1 MVNTQPLNHIDEA
14 LLTTPSWLTNN
25 THTSQADPFFLRPK
39 EVRVMLPDIT
49 NNKVMSFS
57 FSKDNPTG
65 AAMDGLHPH
74 KGDSA
79 SAINAAMME
88 YKSELFNEYGYTN
101 AVIDTYNEL
110 ACYFAFVANEHNNN
124 FGKPRRRRVRK
135 KKKKANPLRAHFRDQ
150 NSPRNLTCTTRSAR
164 SRTHAKATKS
174 KKMTWVDKLNLP
186 QFVVC
191 SLIGCS
197 SCIALVAS
205 IFCLG
210 LEGVAHVI
218 IGTIG
223 FFCITVI
230 IAVIVPSVLNFLVR
244 LVSASL
250 FFARR
255 AAAKCT
261 SPPYVWYTET
271 LLLAVVVASFVPDA
285 RSGFATICHNL
296 SELAWPYL
304 ANLPTLAWPEL
315 PFFGGTRTRFRIIC
329 GTALLGYVF
338 HDAESLRVQR
348 SLVWLSKGLEL
359 LFVLFAAFLLDAVA
373 LLLRIAVVAAAQII
387 RATRN
392 HRTAYLIV
400 FLSIVQEAM
409 AMDDDKA
416 SGHYK
421 PPIFSG
427 LRPDWTKWIISFTI

>member
-1 MVNTQPLNHIDEA
+1 MWWLLAFARAHPSPHGFLSEKYVSTHAVCESYTISASSFVAPAKNDTLSIQVQGSHMVNTQPLNHIDEA

-57 FSKDNPTG
+57 FSKNNPTG

-88 YKSELFNEYGYTN
+88 YKSELCNEYGYTN

-124 FGKPRRRRVRK
+124 FGKPRRRKVRK

-197 SCIALVAS
+197 SCIALVAG

-210 LEGVAHVI
+210 LEGTAQIVT
-218 IGTIG
+218 GTIG
-223 FFCITVI
+223 FFYIAVT

-244 LVSASL
+244 LVREATIATVALATLLMASVATL
-250 FFARR
+250 HLMGFIFAHSGVALRSEINAFR
-255 AAAKCT
+255 VATADLSPPLPWPSTRWRSRIRSTFCARPSSSGTTPCAAA
-261 SPPYVWYTET
+261 
-271 LLLAVVVASFVPDA
+271 
-285 RSGFATICHNL
+285 
-296 SELAWPYL
+296 
-304 ANLPTLAWPEL
+304 
-315 PFFGGTRTRFRIIC
+315 
-329 GTALLGYVF
+329 
-338 HDAESLRVQR
+338 
-348 SLVWLSKGLEL
+348 
-359 LFVLFAAFLLDAVA
+359 
-373 LLLRIAVVAAAQII
+373 
-387 RATRN
+387 
-392 HRTAYLIV
+392 
-400 FLSIVQEAM
+400 
-409 AMDDDKA
+409 
-416 SGHYK
+416 
-421 PPIFSG
+421 
-427 LRPDWTKWIISFTI
+427 